1 MTRIH
6 PTAIVDPA
14 AELDSSV
21 TVGAYT
27 LIGPHVRIDA
37 GTTIGPHCVFD
48 GHTTIGRDNRFFQ
61 FGSIGAVP
69 QDKKYRDEP
78 TQLIIGDRNVVREFA
93 TFHVGT
99 AQDDGITR
107 VGDDNWIMSYVH
119 LAHDCKVGN
128 HTIFAN
134 NAALAGHVKVGDYVI
149 LGGYTTVHQFV
160 QIGAH
165 AMTAMSSALL
175 QDLPPYVTVAG
186 NVARPYGINVE
197 GLKRRGFT
205 SEEIAALRAAFKHLY
220 REGHSLAD
228 ARAAIVERQAAQ
240 PGAAGVLQTMLDFL
254 DSASRGIVR

>member
-14 AELDSSV
+14 AQLDSSV

-27 LIGPHVRIDA
+27 LIGPNVRIDA

-48 GHTTIGRDNRFFQ
+48 GHTTIGRDNQFFQ
-61 FGSIGAVP
+61 FSSIGAVP
-69 QDKKYRDEP
+69 QDKKYRNEP
-78 TQLIIGDRNVVREFA
+78 TQLIIGDRNVIREFA

-107 VGDDNWIMSYVH
+107 LGDDNWIMSYVH

-128 HTIFAN
+128 NTIFAN

-149 LGGYTTVHQFV
+149 LGGFTTVHQFV

-165 AMTAMSSALL
+165 AMTAMASALL

-197 GLKRRGFT
+197 GLKRRGFS

-228 ARAAIVERQAAQ
+228 ARAAIIERQATQ
-240 PGAAGVLQTMLDFL
+240 PAAAGVLQTMLDFL

>member
-37 GTTIGPHCVFD
+37 GTTIGPHCVLD
-48 GHTTIGRDNRFFQ
+48 GHTTIGRDNTFFQ

-69 QDKKYRDEP
+69 QDKKYKGEP
-78 TQLIIGDRNVVREFA
+78 TQLIIGDRNTIREFA

-107 VGDDNWIMSYVH
+107 LGDDNWIMSYVH
-119 LAHDCKVGN
+119 LAHDCKIGN

-134 NAALAGHVKVGDYVI
+134 NASLAGHVKIGDYVI
-149 LGGYTTVHQFV
+149 LGGFTTVHQFV
-160 QIGAH
+160 QVGAH
-165 AMTAMSSALL
+165 AMTAMASALL

-186 NVARPYGINVE
+186 NVARAFGINVE

-205 SEEIAALRAAFKHLY
+205 PEQIAALRAAYKHLY
-220 REGHSLAD
+220 REGRSLAD

-240 PGAAGVLQTMLDFL
+240 PEAAGVLQTMLDFL
-254 DSASRGIVR
+254 DTASRGIVR

>member
-69 QDKKYRDEP
+69 QDKKYKDEP
-78 TQLIIGDRNVVREFA
+78 TQLIIGDRNTVREFA

-107 VGDDNWIMSYVH
+107 LGDDNWIMSYVH

-134 NAALAGHVKVGDYVI
+134 NASLAGHVKIGDYVI
-149 LGGYTTVHQFV
+149 LGGFTTVHQFV
-160 QIGAH
+160 QVGAH
-165 AMTAMSSALL
+165 AMTAMASALL

-186 NVARPYGINVE
+186 NVARPFGINVE
-197 GLKRRGFT
+197 GLKRRGFAP
-205 SEEIAALRAAFKHLY
+205 EEIAALRAAYKHLY
-220 REGHSLAD
+220 RDGLSLGE
-228 ARAAIVERQAAQ
+228 ARAAIVERQATQ
-240 PGAAGVLQTMLDFL
+240 PEAVGVLQTMLDFL

>member
-27 LIGPHVRIDA
+27 LIGPNVRIDA

-69 QDKKYRDEP
+69 QDKKYKDEP
-78 TQLIIGDRNVVREFA
+78 TQLIIGDRNTIREFA

-149 LGGYTTVHQFV
+149 LGGFTTVHQFV

-175 QDLPPYVTVAG
+175 QDLPPFVTVAG

-205 SEEIAALRAAFKHLY
+205 SEEIAALRASFKHLY
-220 REGHSLAD
+220 REGRSLAE
-228 ARAAIVERQAAQ
+228 ARAAMVERQATQ
-240 PGAAGVLQTMLDFL
+240 PEVTGVLQTMLDFL